1 MKKIPDDIKKVFR
14 PLSKRIVEFETIL
27 NPQPTF
33 DCTVFIESIDYAIDY
48 FTVEEVVYNATLIYE
63 RIQPLLL
70 GKYNKEDLSELHF
83 YSESLNRILKPR
95 RAMLNQLKTNEQSSP
110 LSSQTIQLP
119 EGYTVKQ
126 LTKHFEPSLT
136 PSQAALL
143 LHYFK
148 EKGILPP
155 YSDTS
160 LGKLAEHF
168 FARNQ
173 KNVTTNLT
181 NIHSLKASK
190 NELESLKKVLS
201 SLIKE
206 IDDDIKKAR

>member
-1 MKKIPDDIKKVFR
+1 MNGYPEPFTKAKYEELIFDIGKQINAFDPHAVWEATVLNWERVSILHTKVNQESSAKLDKWKNEIYYYSTKLGEILNAKADFLNKFR
-14 PLSKRIVEFETIL
+14 PSWAIPLSKTSV
-27 NPQPTF
+27 
-33 DCTVFIESIDYAIDY
+33 
-48 FTVEEVVYNATLIYE
+48 
-63 RIQPLLL
+63 
-70 GKYNKEDLSELHF
+70 
-83 YSESLNRILKPR
+83 
-95 RAMLNQLKTNEQSSP
+95 P
-110 LSSQTIQLP
+110 LSVESNSKLELP
-119 EGYTVKQ
+119 KDFTVKQ

-143 LHYFK
+143 LFYFK
-148 EKGILPP
+148 DKGILPP
-155 YSDTS
+155 YSDS
-160 LGKLAEHF
+160 SISKLAEAF

-173 KNVTTNLT
+173 KNVSTNLT